1 MKRRYFLPALFV
13 TLLFFGMAPAQNSAS
28 AGNSNTQK
36 PQPAVSTNAEIDWQ
50 KYDDGLAEA
59 KKDGKKVF
67 VEFTAK
73 WCGWCK
79 RMHATTFKDPEVV
92 NLLNK
97 YYVTVSVDGDSKD
110 TLDIDGYI
118 TSEQRLA
125 REYRVTGY
133 PTYWFLTPEAEPIA
147 PVKGYR
153 DAKSLGDILD
163 YLKDDI
169 YKTVKY
175 EDFLRDRDKG
185 DKPKADAGD
194 KTHGS
199 DK

>member
-1 MKRRYFLPALFV
+1 MKRRYYLPAL
-13 TLLFFGMAPAQNSAS
+13 LSILFLFGIAPAQDTAS
-28 AGNSNTQK
+28 KGNSEADK
-36 PQPAVSTNAEIDWQ
+36 SKPAVSTKAEIDWQ
-50 KYDDGLAEA
+50 KYDVGLAQA
-59 KKDGKKVF
+59 KKEGKKIF

-79 RMHATTFKDPEVV
+79 RMHATTFKDPDVV
-92 NLLNK
+92 NLLDK
-97 YYVTVSVDGDSKD
+97 YYVTVSVDGDSQD
-110 TLDIDGYI
+110 SLNIDGYI
-118 TSEQRLA
+118 TTEKRLA

-153 DAKSLGDILD
+153 DAQSLGDILD
-163 YLKDDI
+163 YLKDDQ

-175 EDFLRDRDKG
+175 EDFIRDKR
-185 DKPKADAGD
+185 DGD
-194 KTHGS
+194 KTTQK

>member
-1 MKRRYFLPALFV
+1 MKRLYFLSALFV
-13 TLLFFGMAPAQNSAS
+13 TLLFFEFAPADNTATK
-28 AGNSNTQK
+28 GNSDAEK
-36 PQPAVSTNAEIDWQ
+36 AKPAVSSSTEINWQ
-50 KYDDGLAEA
+50 KYDEGLAQA
-59 KKDGKKVF
+59 KKEGKKVF

-79 RMHATTFKDPEVV
+79 RMHATTFKDPNVV
-92 NLLNK
+92 NLLSK

-110 TLDIDGYI
+110 SLNIDGYI
-118 TSEQRLA
+118 TTEKRLA

-133 PTYWFLTPEAEPIA
+133 PTYWFLTAEAEPIA

-153 DAKSLGDILD
+153 DAKALGDILD
-163 YLKDDI
+163 YLKDDQ

-175 EDFLRDRDKG
+175 DDFISNRNNG
-185 DKPKADAGD
+185 DKD
-194 KTHGS
+194 KDT

>member
-1 MKRRYFLPALFV
+1 MKKLYLLPALFL
-13 TLLFFGMAPAQNSAS
+13 TFLFFGIAPAD
-28 AGNSNTQK
+28 NTVTK
-36 PQPAVSTNAEIDWQ
+36 GKSDTEKAKPAVSTSTDINWQ

-59 KKDGKKVF
+59 KKEGKKVF

-79 RMHATTFKDPEVV
+79 RMHATTFKDPGVV

-118 TSEQRLA
+118 TSEKRLA

-133 PTYWFLTPEAEPIA
+133 PTYWFLTPEADPIA

-163 YLKDDI
+163 YLKDDQ

-175 EDFLRDRDKG
+175 EDFLRHKQNG
-185 DKPKADAGD
+185 DKD
-194 KTHGS
+194 K
-199 DK
+199 DENK

>member
-1 MKRRYFLPALFV
+1 MKRLYFLSALFV
-13 TLLFFGMAPAQNSAS
+13 TLLFFGIAPADNSANE
-28 AGNSNTQK
+28 GNSGTEK
-36 PQPAVSTNAEIDWQ
+36 PKPAVSSSTEINWQ
-50 KYDDGLAEA
+50 RYDDGLAQAQKE
-59 KKDGKKVF
+59 GKKVF

-79 RMHATTFKDPEVV
+79 RMHATTFKDPIVV
-92 NLLNK
+92 NLLSK

-110 TLDIDGYI
+110 SLNIDGYI
-118 TSEQRLA
+118 TTEKRLA

-153 DAKSLGDILD
+153 DAKALGDILD
-163 YLKDDI
+163 YLKDDQ

-175 EDFLRDRDKG
+175 EDFLRNRHNG
-185 DKPKADAGD
+185 DKD
-194 KTHGS
+194 KDS